1 MELAIQQV
9 RPINKAESIRRKRLW
24 ANIAVHVSGQ
34 SGAGGGG
41 GACRCRFRQKGG
53 GSGAGAAGIGTQ
65 RDERHQEREC
75 GPNMRPPCRVGRDL
89 TVRDPRGRARGM
101 RSSSPSIR
109 SWRTDGPSRRSP
121 SVTCELWLSQ
131 PGSLYFAPC
140 LTRMVWVPL
149 SVVGRRY
156 VTCEPCI
163 MCAGA
168 LSLVKIRRVYFGC
181 RNDRFGGCGS
191 ILGVHESKYV
201 RRHVV
206 PCQSLST
213 SLLTAELSWCQSAAA
228 EPS

>member
-1 MELAIQQV
+1 M
-9 RPINKAESIRRKRLW
+9 SY
-24 ANIAVHVSGQ
+24 
-34 SGAGGGG
+34 
-41 GACRCRFRQKGG
+41 
-53 GSGAGAAGIGTQ
+53 GST
-65 RDERHQEREC
+65 
-75 GPNMRPPCRVGRDL
+75 
-89 TVRDPRGRARGM
+89 
-101 RSSSPSIR
+101 
-109 SWRTDGPSRRSP
+109 
-121 SVTCELWLSQ
+121 Q
-131 PGSLYFAPC
+131 PGSFYFAALPYA
-140 LTRMVWVPL
+140 RG
-149 SVVGRRY
+149 VGPSFRRY